1 MNQNIQKQLD
11 LIEKSNLWIRTS
23 LDGEKQKN
31 AYRNMV
37 NCRRKLNKKKF
48 ALESNPAVAIY
59 GASQMGKSYLV
70 GSLLSERGK
79 PFTIIDG
86 KNNEYDFI
94 NKINPIGKKTEA
106 TSLITRFSSNYNWL
120 NPLFPIKAELLS
132 PADLILVLC
141 DSYYNDIKTEVD
153 LALKSETINEKVTEF
168 LSQYEHRQPQQK
180 LLVEDDVLDI
190 QDYFDKNF
198 NTKATRIK
206 DSIFFNKIA
215 YLIEKVNINEWADVF
230 ALLWNNNP
238 KITQLL
244 KELFSQYEKLGF
256 PKEIYLPIETVIR
269 NYGTLLDVARLHEI
283 YGEYIGTEV
292 NYMSETTVM
301 IYDNGQ
307 EKVIN
312 NFSKSYLCALTAE
325 LVFKLPKE
333 LESNKQFL
341 KNTDLLDFPG
351 TRNRLGIHEKE
362 ISNEDVPKMLLRGK
376 VAFLF
381 NKYSNSEK
389 INILLFCQ
397 NNEKSEVQN
406 ILPQLINDWIGEMI
420 GKTVQERTTFIEKSK
435 IPPLFVVSTMFNID
449 LQYDY
454 NNDTPINIDFR
465 ESRWKRRFLTVF
477 NEVFGSKNWLNQ
489 WTTNS
494 PNFQNI
500 YLLRDFFYSSDTES
514 KIFKGYNECKSES
527 EEIVPQNYPNFRK
540 DLRQSFIDNDF
551 VKCHFA
557 NPAESWD
564 EAASMNKDG
573 SQLIID
579 KLTIA
584 ANNINQ
590 ARYEKIVSEL
600 NEISETILSELLK
613 YYHSNDKDEEL
624 QKAKSI
630 AGDIQYK
637 LDTAFS
643 ADGIKQYGQLMK
655 EFMLDEGL
663 VLELYRKKI
672 NDIEHQDVVHLD
684 IYSSYR
690 IHVPVIDGDT
700 KETYFERLCAHYEKA
715 TEEQKQQFR
724 TELDN
729 QGIDLEE
736 LISGNSDLIKN
747 NAQQLA
753 ETLLEYWFAHITLGD
768 KHTIQQILAQEG
780 SSALQ
785 EITDMYRKLFKKIGI
800 TEKIAGKI
808 RRFIDGQS
816 KTDLPYEIIADM
828 SAELLNK
835 CINTVGFDY
844 LDEAEINDLR
854 EANEQN
860 KLGLIL
866 DQNNNPTE
874 KSVAELFERIENWT
888 DIIQSNPEEM
898 KSLPSYRNYL
908 SWYNRLKV
916 GFVSVCDIPSYDVQ
930 ANEKL
935 GTIIKETETITYV

>member
-1 MNQNIQKQLD
+1 MEQNIQKQLNI
-11 LIEKSNLWIRTS
+11 IEESNKWIRGS

-48 ALESNPAVAIY
+48 ALEGNPAAAIY

-70 GSLLSERGK
+70 GSLLSENGK

-86 KNNEYDFI
+86 GNNEYDFI

-106 TSLITRFSSNYNWL
+106 TSLATRFSTNYEWI
-120 NPLFPIKAELLS
+120 NPSFPIKAKLLS

-141 DSYYNDIKTEVD
+141 DSYYNDVKSKVD
-153 LALKSETINEKVTEF
+153 MALKSEIINEKVTEF
-168 LSQYEHRQPQQK
+168 YSRFGDRDLQQN
-180 LLVEDDVLDI
+180 LLTEDDVLDI

-198 NTKATRIK
+198 STKTTRIK
-206 DSIFFNKIA
+206 DSAFFNEIPF
-215 YLIEKVNINEWADVF
+215 LIEKIKINEWAEVF

-238 KITQLL
+238 RITKLL
-244 KELFSQYEKLGF
+244 TELINQYERLGF
-256 PKEIYLPIETVIR
+256 PEEVYLPVESVLR
-269 NYGTLLDVARLHEI
+269 DYGTLLDVARLHEI
-283 YGEYIGTEV
+283 YGEYKGAEA
-292 NYMSETTVM
+292 NYVAETTVM
-301 IYDNGQ
+301 IFENGK
-307 EKVIN
+307 EKTIG

-325 LVFKLPKE
+325 LVFRLPSK
-333 LESNKQFL
+333 LESIKKFL

-351 TRNRLGIHEKE
+351 ARNRLGIHEEE
-362 ISNEDVPKMLLRGK
+362 ISKEDVPKMLLRGK
-376 VAFLF
+376 VAYLF
-381 NKYSNSEK
+381 NKYSDSEK

-420 GKTVQERTTFIEKSK
+420 GKTAVQRNVFIEKSK

-449 LQYDY
+449 LQHDY
-454 NNDTPINIDFR
+454 NNDIPGNIDFR

-489 WTTNS
+489 WTIDS
-494 PNFQNI
+494 PDFQNI

-514 KIFKGYNECKSES
+514 KIFKGYNERKTES
-527 EEIVPQNYPNFRK
+527 EEIIPQNYPNFRK

-564 EAASMNKDG
+564 EAASINKDG
-573 SQLIID
+573 SELIID

-590 ARYEKIVSEL
+590 ACYEKTVAEL
-600 NEISETILSELLK
+600 NEISQTILAELLK

-630 AGDIQYK
+630 AGDIQHK
-637 LDTAFS
+637 LAMAFS
-643 ADGIKQYGQLMK
+643 ADGIKHYGQLMK
-655 EFMLDEGL
+655 ELMLDESA
-663 VLELYRKKI
+663 VVELYRKKI
-672 NDIEHQDVVHLD
+672 EDIEHRDVVNLD
-684 IYSSYR
+684 IYSTYR

-700 KETYFERLCAHYEKA
+700 SAAYFERLCTHYEKI

-724 TELDN
+724 DELN
-729 QGIDLEE
+729 TKKIDLEE
-736 LISGNSDLIKN
+736 LISGNSGLIKN

-753 ETLLEYWFAHITLGD
+753 EVLLDYWFAYITLGD
-768 KHTIQQILAQEG
+768 KYAIRQILAQEG
-780 SSALQ
+780 STALQ
-785 EITDMYRKLFKKIGI
+785 DMTAMYQKLFKKVGLVKKVA
-800 TEKIAGKI
+800 EKI
-808 RRFIDGQS
+808 RRYVDGHT
-816 KTDLPYEIIADM
+816 KTDLPYEIVADM

-835 CINTVGFDY
+835 CIRTVGFEY
-844 LDEAEINDLR
+844 FDEAEINDLR
-854 EANEQN
+854 VANEQN
-860 KLGLIL
+860 NLGLVI
-866 DQNNNPTE
+866 DQNENPTE
-874 KSVAELFERIENWT
+874 RSVEELFEKIENWT
-888 DIIQSNPEEM
+888 DIIQSKPEEM

-908 SWYNRLKV
+908 AWYNRLKT
-916 GFVSVCDIPSYDVQ
+916 GFVSVCDIPNYDVQ
-930 ANEKL
+930 SNERL
-935 GTIIKETETITYV
+935 GVIIKEANTVKFS